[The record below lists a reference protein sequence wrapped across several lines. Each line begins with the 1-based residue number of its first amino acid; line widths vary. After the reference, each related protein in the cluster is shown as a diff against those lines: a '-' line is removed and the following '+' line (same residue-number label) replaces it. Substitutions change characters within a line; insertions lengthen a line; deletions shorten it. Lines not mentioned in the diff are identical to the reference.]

1 MAQRKRTEKP
11 GDVLRIRVS
20 IPPDGSGAQDYLKG
34 INPVGL
40 NMEVLH
46 LIQLGYQVRMA
57 MSRGG
62 LAHLGHMLAS
72 APVEVPTPQLAS
84 ALPADS
90 ETAQVDVPEP
100 LEEGTSVASP
110 FDASFKSMFGQAF
123 ERTRNR
129 KAVA

>member
-1 MAQRKRTEKP
+1 MAQRKRIEKP

-62 LAHLGHMLAS
+62 LAHLGNMLAS
-72 APVEVPTPQLAS
+72 APFEAPTPQLAS

-90 ETAQVDVPEP
+90 ETAQFDVAEL

>member
-72 APVEVPTPQLAS
+72 TPVEVPTPQLSS

-90 ETAQVDVPEP
+90 ETAQVDVAEP

-123 ERTRNR
+123 ERTRSR